1 MLKSSDVVA
10 FAAATDLR
18 RAREFYE
25 QKLGLAV
32 VSHDDFA
39 CVFDANGTM
48 LRVTAVAAVVPAAYT
63 VLGWRVADI
72 KATVLGLAA
81 AGVTFSR
88 YDGMDQDEHGVW
100 TAPGGAKI
108 AWFSDPDGNTLSL
121 TQFP

>member
-25 QKLGLAV
+25 QKLGLPV
-32 VSHDDFA
+32 VSHDGFA

-48 LRVTAVAAVVPAAYT
+48 LRVTAVAAVAPAGYT
-63 VLGWRVADI
+63 VLGWRVTDI
-72 KATVLGLAA
+72 EATALGLVA
-81 AGVTFSR
+81 AGVVFSR
-88 YDGMDQDEHGVW
+88 YDGMDQDEYGVW